1 MRGEDDV
8 PRKGSSMLTHRGGE
22 NMLYVRLAGQSDD
35 GAIMRNWQEWGLHSR
50 KGPDH
55 AALRETT

>member
-22 NMLYVRLAGQSDD
+22 NMCVRLAGQSDD
-35 GAIMRNWQEWGLHSR
+35 GAVMSNWQERGWTVGR
-50 KGPDH
+50 GRIMPP
-55 AALRETT
+55 